1 MNEEQLNFLKKFT
14 TTTKNETVYDD
25 FVKKITDVVETTKE
39 LSPKKTSFYDLVYS
53 KFKSATTTDKSKVEN
68 VISTLTDLQL
78 ESYNH
83 VNDHKHILLE
93 IKKAYEEIRRDLT
106 EKYHCV
112 MNRPQ
117 EVGVKE
123 FLEYLIV
130 KLHSNASSTHKRL
143 YRSGYYDAI
152 KVIENIIKLHGKDL

>member
-1 MNEEQLNFLKKFT
+1 MK
-14 TTTKNETVYDD
+14 
-25 FVKKITDVVETTKE
+25 KE
-39 LSPKKTSFYDLVYS
+39 LIEDVIDNEFAGAFDDAVYES
-53 KFKSATTTDKSKVEN
+53 Q
-68 VISTLTDLQL
+68 LTINREL
-78 ESYNH
+78 
-83 VNDHKHILLE
+83 
-93 IKKAYEEIRRDLT
+93 KKAYEEIRRDLT

-123 FLEYLIV
+123 FLEYLVV
-130 KLHSNASSTHKRL
+130 KLHSNASSSHKRL